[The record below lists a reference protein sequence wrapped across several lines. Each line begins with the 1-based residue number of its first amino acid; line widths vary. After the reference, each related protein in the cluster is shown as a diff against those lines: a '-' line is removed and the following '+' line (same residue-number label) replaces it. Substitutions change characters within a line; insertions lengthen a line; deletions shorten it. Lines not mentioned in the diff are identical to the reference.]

1 MARILLVDDH
11 AVVRKGLRSIL
22 ESADDYFTIS
32 EAGTSEQALEQ
43 CRAHHFDVVILDI
56 NLPGR
61 NGIGMLKRLR
71 KEWPELP
78 ILMLS
83 IYPEE
88 QYGLRVLKSG
98 ARGYLNKSAAPEKLV
113 DAVRNVLR
121 GRRYF
126 SPELTERLLDDL
138 VGNNHMQDHQALSD
152 REYQV
157 FTMIINGMTPSE
169 IASRLSL
176 SVKTIH
182 THRARIL
189 RTMGLKNNA
198 ELMRY
203 AMEHG
208 LLN

>member
-1 MARILLVDDH
+1 MTRILLVDDH
-11 AVVRKGLRSIL
+11 AVVRKGLKSIL
-22 ESADDYFTIS
+22 ESADNGYIVG

-43 CRAHHFDVVILDI
+43 IRSHHWDAVILDI

-61 NGIGMLKRLR
+61 NGIGMLKRVR
-71 KEWPELP
+71 HEQPQLP

-83 IYPEE
+83 VYPEE

-113 DAVRNVLR
+113 EAIQRILR

-126 SPELTERLLDDL
+126 SPELSEQLLDDL
-138 VGNNHMQDHQALSD
+138 AGNDHQQDHHALSD

-157 FTMIINGMTPSE
+157 FLMLVNGMTPSA
-169 IASRLSL
+169 IAHRLSL

-182 THRARIL
+182 THRSRIL
-189 RTMGLKNNA
+189 RKMGLKNNS

-203 AMEHG
+203 ALEHG
-208 LLN
+208 LLS